1 MVKYVAGLFHRVASR
16 AGFGVFVSVALTGG
30 LLVAVPPPSGE
41 AVGDEQTS
49 VGSEPVMA
57 ADEAAESLPS
67 PLGDQAGESA
77 ARAAGS
83 EFGAP
88 EDALPEE
95 DEDDYEDPVFVSEL
109 WSSAP
114 RAYPGETVELSG
126 ECSIGGI
133 ATPTVNLTFY
143 FESDDPDYRYQF
155 RIPVELSQSG
165 IFRVD
170 ARIPED
176 ATSGQYWLSL
186 MCIVIDAITG
196 PDSIE
201 FTVLGNNKPP
211 TPIKPVKPVKPV
223 KPEKPD
229 PPTRTENPPAG
240 STESERPA
248 ELARTGVGDRSAVV
262 GLAALGLAA
271 SAICFVL
278 ARRSVSGTGG
288 SRPLR

>member
-1 MVKYVAGLFHRVASR
+1 MKKYVVGLFHRIASR

-41 AVGDEQTS
+41 AVGGESTS
-49 VGSEPVMA
+49 PSFEPVKPT
-57 ADEAAESLPS
+57 D
-67 PLGDQAGESA
+67 ESA
-77 ARAAGS
+77 DPRPLLHGDLSSESASGAAGS
-83 EFGAP
+83 ESGAP
-88 EDALPEE
+88 EAALPEE

-109 WSSAP
+109 WSSAT

-143 FESDDPDYRYQF
+143 HLEDGLAFDYLF
-155 RIPVELSQSG
+155 RIPVVASESG
-165 IFRVD
+165 IFRID
-170 ARIPED
+170 ARIPDD
-176 ATSGQYWLSL
+176 ALSVEYYLSL
-186 MCIVIDAITG
+186 MCRVLDSITG
-196 PDSIE
+196 TDSIE

-211 TPIKPVKPVKPV
+211 TPIKPVKPVKP
-223 KPEKPD
+223 EKPD
-229 PPTRTENPPAG
+229 PPIHTENPPAG
-240 STESERPA
+240 STESARPA

-271 SAICFVL
+271 SAFCFVL

>member
-1 MVKYVAGLFHRVASR
+1 MKKYVVGLFHRIASR

-41 AVGDEQTS
+41 AVGGESTS
-49 VGSEPVMA
+49 PSFEPVKP
-57 ADEAAESLPS
+57 ADESADPR
-67 PLGDQAGESA
+67 PLLHGDLSSESA
-77 ARAAGS
+77 SGAAGS
-83 EFGAP
+83 ESGAP
-88 EDALPEE
+88 EAALPEE

-126 ECSIGGI
+126 ECSVNGI
-133 ATPTVNLTFY
+133 ATPDVHIAFY
-143 FESDDPDYRYQF
+143 FEDGGRELRYRFQ
-155 RIPVELSQSG
+155 VEVTPSRSG
-165 IFRVD
+165 VFRVETQIPDD
-170 ARIPED
+170 AF
-176 ATSGQYWLSL
+176 SGLYDLYL
-186 MCIVIDAITG
+186 MCSVLDAVTG
-196 PDSIE
+196 TDSIE

-229 PPTRTENPPAG
+229 PSIHTENPPAG
-240 STESERPA
+240 PTESARPG

-271 SAICFVL
+271 SALCFVL